1 MFSVYR
7 TDTAQAPLREV
18 WEAAGDGLRRAI
30 LQASHEVDQR
40 LFREPQLQGE
50 SRGDNARILFQAP
63 LGVLFEVNAE
73 KKLVTILRSWA
84 FRTSADACGGWE

>member
-18 WEAAGDGLRRAI
+18 WEAADDGLRRAI
-30 LQASHEVDQR
+30 LRASHQIDQC
-40 LFREPQLQGE
+40 LFREPHEQGE
-50 SRGDNARILFQAP
+50 SRGGSERILFQAP

-84 FRTSADACGGWE
+84 FRTCAEADGCGE